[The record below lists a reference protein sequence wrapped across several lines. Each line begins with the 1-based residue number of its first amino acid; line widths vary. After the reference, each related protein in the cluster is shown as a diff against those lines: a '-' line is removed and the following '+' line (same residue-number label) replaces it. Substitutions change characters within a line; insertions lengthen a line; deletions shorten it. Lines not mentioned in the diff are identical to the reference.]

1 VILVGSPAYN
11 RILLKLSG
19 EALMGKGQFGID
31 ADTLKYISAEI
42 VNVKN
47 LGIEIAVV
55 IGGGNI
61 YRGTNVASLGISRA
75 TGDYMGM
82 LATVINSLA
91 LQDCLETFFVET
103 RVMTALQID
112 AVAEKYVRRRA
123 LRHLE
128 KGRIVIF
135 GAGTGNPY
143 FTTDTAAALRAME
156 IQADALIKATK
167 VDGVYSEDPVVNP
180 QAKFY
185 PEISYKEVLNLELKV
200 MDASATILCKQND
213 IPILVFN
220 LYNKGELE
228 RLVMGEKVGTKIYSK
243 EQV

>member
-1 VILVGSPAYN
+1 MGSPTYN

-61 YRGTNVASLGISRA
+61 YRGTSVASLGISRA

-185 PEISYKEVLNLELKV
+185 PEISYNEVLNLELKV

>member
-1 VILVGSPAYN
+1 VYN
-11 RILLKLSG
+11 KILLKLSG
-19 EALMGKGQFGID
+19 EALMGKGEFGID

-42 VNVKN
+42 INVKN
-47 LGIEIAVV
+47 LGVEVAVV

-61 YRGTNVASLGISRA
+61 YRGTNVDTLGISRA

-167 VDGVYSEDPVVNP
+167 VDGVYSADPVKDP
-180 QAKFY
+180 KAKFY
-185 PEISYKEVLNLELKV
+185 PEISYKEMLNLELKV
-200 MDASATILCKQND
+200 MDASATLLCKENN

>member
-1 VILVGSPAYN
+1 MGSPAYN

-47 LGIEIAVV
+47 LGVEIAVV

-61 YRGTNVASLGISRA
+61 YRGTNVSSLGISRA

-200 MDASATILCKQND
+200 MDASATILCKQNN

-220 LYNKGELE
+220 LYNKGELV
-228 RLVMGEKVGTKIYSK
+228 RLVMGEKVGTKIFSK

>member
-1 VILVGSPAYN
+1 VESPQYK

-19 EALMGKGQFGID
+19 EALMGKGEFGID
-31 ADTLKYISAEI
+31 ADTLRYIASE
-42 VNVKN
+42 VVSVKN
-47 LGIEIAVV
+47 MGVEIALVV
-55 IGGGNI
+55 GGGNI
-61 YRGTNVASLGISRA
+61 YRGANVESLGISRA

-82 LATVINSLA
+82 LATVINVLA
-91 LQDCLETFFVET
+91 LQDCLETFDVET

-156 IQADALIKATK
+156 IQADTLIKATK
-167 VDGVYSEDPVVNP
+167 VSGVYSDDPMKNP
-180 QAKFY
+180 NAEFF
-185 PEISYKEVLNLELKV
+185 PEISYRDVLNLELKV
-200 MDASATILCKQND
+200 MDASATILCKEND

-228 RLVMGEKVGTKIYSK
+228 RLVKGEKVGTKIYSK

>member
-1 VILVGSPAYN
+1 MQEPQYKRV
-11 RILLKLSG
+11 LLKLSG
-19 EALMGKGQFGID
+19 EALMGKGEYGLD
-31 ADTLKYISAEI
+31 GDMLKYIAAE
-42 VNVKN
+42 VVAAKN
-47 LGIEIAVV
+47 LDVELAIV

-61 YRGTNVASLGISRA
+61 YRGASSKIPGVSRA

-82 LATVINSLA
+82 LATVINCMA
-91 LQDCLETFFVET
+91 FQDCLETFFVET

-128 KGRIVIF
+128 KGRVVIF

-156 IQADALIKATK
+156 VSADALIKATK
-167 VDGVYSEDPVVNP
+167 VNGVYSSDPVTNP
-180 QAKFY
+180 DARFY
-185 PEISYKEVLNLELKV
+185 DEISYSEMLNLELKV
-200 MDASATILCKQND
+200 MDASATILCKEND

-220 LYNKGELE
+220 LYNRGDLVNMLKGE
-228 RLVMGEKVGTKIYSK
+228 KIGTKITSK